1 MRLRWNG
8 EIKKLIVRLGMF
20 LAAVLALGNLGIG
33 VFRNQMR
40 REYTAL
46 AAGILENM
54 QRAYPQLPEDE
65 LLRLLERP
73 ESVEGGQRLLDRYGV
88 YAEYGSRTLDGQEKR
103 LWLFQA
109 EMNLFLLLALIL
121 GILLVVLYLRKRQ
134 RRIEE
139 LRRYMEQLSRGNYR
153 LELNENEDDE
163 LSGLRNEIYRV
174 TVRLRGSAALEQ
186 RRRQALSDS
195 VANISHQLKTPMTSM
210 TILLDDLAENEG
222 MDEVTR
228 CRFLSEI
235 RRQLTGMTWLI
246 AAMLKLSRLEAGV
259 VELERRPVQAQLLVE
274 KCFDDLQTTAEW
286 REVRL
291 EEELQPGASLTV
303 DVDWTV
309 EALCNIV
316 KNAIEHSPAG
326 SGVRVATAENEVYTE
341 IRVTDSGTGIPQEE
355 REKLFQRFYRGSG
368 ADRDSI
374 GIGLAMAKEIVEQ
387 QHGHIQ
393 VESREGEG
401 TTFFLKFMKE

>member
-1 MRLRWNG
+1 MRLKWNG
-8 EIKKLIVRLGMF
+8 EIKKLTVRLGLF

-65 LLRLLERP
+65 LMRLLERP

-88 YAEYGSRTLDGQEKR
+88 YAEYGSRTLDGQEQR
-103 LWLFQA
+103 LWHLQA
-109 EMNLFLLLALIL
+109 GMNLFLLLVLSL
-121 GILLVVLYLRKRQ
+121 GLLLVMRYLRKRQ

-139 LRRYMEQLSRGNYR
+139 LQRYMEQLSRGNYR
-153 LELNENEDDE
+153 LELGENEDDE

-195 VANISHQLKTPMTSM
+195 VADISHQLKTPMTSM
-210 TILLDDLAENEG
+210 TILLDDLAENEE

-235 RRQLTGMTWLI
+235 RRQLTGMTWLV

-259 VELERRPVQAQLLVE
+259 VELERRPVQARLLVE
-274 KCFDDLQTTAEW
+274 KCFDNLQTTAEW

-303 DVDWTV
+303 DENWTV

-326 SGVRVATAENEVYTE
+326 SSVQVATAENEVYTE
-341 IRVTDSGTGIPQEE
+341 IRVTDSGTGISQEE
-355 REKLFQRFYRGSG
+355 REKLFRRFYRGSG

-374 GIGLAMAKEIVEQ
+374 GIGLALAKEIVEQ

-401 TTFFLKFMKE
+401 TTFFLKFMK